1 MLHPTCAG
9 HCLRQPRHETAQ
21 VSAARHTKKTRRQ
34 APHHAH
40 APGTASQEGP
50 RHTTHTAH
58 IAHTRHAHGTHSPHG
73 TRTAHSTHIV
83 RTPPTRH
90 ARPAAA
96 PPGLSP
102 VKSSADTAQ
111 RTALLVKRAP
121 LALFLLVTEKWEPTT
136 HVRAN
141 ESTKR
146 SHFKRVLLGTQGT
159 AQGSR
164 VGGCGQGP
172 SWAGAAR
179 AGCHRHPLQGA
190 RGVPEV
196 RGLSPVRW
204 LFVPRRCLLAPAP
217 GERDAPRSPLHGARH
232 GAHEGA
238 RSRPAA
244 TRRPTPHPA
253 PPPRVAPLPWSR
265 GPSLPICAPSPG
277 TSVTPAQDWTP
288 ARA

>member
-1 MLHPTCAG
+1 M
-9 HCLRQPRHETAQ
+9 
-21 VSAARHTKKTRRQ
+21 
-34 APHHAH
+34 
-40 APGTASQEGP
+40 
-50 RHTTHTAH
+50 
-58 IAHTRHAHGTHSPHG
+58 
-73 TRTAHSTHIV
+73 
-83 RTPPTRH
+83 
-90 ARPAAA
+90 
-96 PPGLSP
+96 
-102 VKSSADTAQ
+102 KSSADTAQ

-196 RGLSPVRW
+196 RGLSPVRR
-204 LFVPRRCLLAPAP
+204 LFVRRRCLLAPAP
-217 GERDAPRSPLHGARH
+217 GKGTLRVRRCTERGTERTRARGADPQPPAAPRG
-232 GAHEGA
+232 
-238 RSRPAA
+238 
-244 TRRPTPHPA
+244 TPHPLHASRRCHGAAA
-253 PPPRVAPLPWSR
+253 PPCPSALQARERQSLQLRTGPQR
-265 GPSLPICAPSPG
+265 GPEDASLPGKPALPS
-277 TSVTPAQDWTP
+277 AHF
-288 ARA
+288 